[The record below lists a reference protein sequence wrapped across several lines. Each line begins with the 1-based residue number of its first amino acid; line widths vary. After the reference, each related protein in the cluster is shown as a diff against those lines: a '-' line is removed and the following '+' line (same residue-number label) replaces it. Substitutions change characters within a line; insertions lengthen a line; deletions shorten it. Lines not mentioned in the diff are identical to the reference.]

1 MRRILFAETALALA
15 AAFTASHAIA
25 QNAPSA
31 APGGQQGQPGGG
43 GQQGQAGGG
52 QGQPGGGGGG
62 MMGSRPQ
69 TMDLTLAQKMADAVQ
84 AAMEAADEQAA
95 ICIMDTNG
103 DIVLFERID
112 ETNRIPVGTAEGKA
126 RAVLMFGV
134 PTAEVAAAQ
143 RNPVPLQVTAPPI
156 GGAPSVFAFMSG
168 GLPIYKNGKMIGA
181 IGVGGADSK
190 EAGDAMLAQI
200 GIDAA
205 GLSSTKDAAAPSSTK
220 VAAAPVPAK

>member
-15 AAFTASHAIA
+15 AAFTASCAIA
-25 QNAPSA
+25 QNAPRA
-31 APGGQQGQPGGG
+31 AQETPPAAQGGPQGRPGG
-43 GQQGQAGGG
+43 GGG

-62 MMGSRPQ
+62 MGGPRPQ
-69 TMDLTLAQKMADAVQ
+69 TMDLALAQKIADAVQ
-84 AAMEAADEQAA
+84 AAIEAADEQAA

-134 PTAEVAAAQ
+134 PTAEVASAQ
-143 RNPVPLQVTAPPI
+143 RNPVPLQVTAPPV
-156 GGAPSVFAFMSG
+156 GGSVGPMAIMSG
-168 GLPIYKNGKMIGA
+168 GLPIYKDGKMIGA

-190 EAGDAMLAQI
+190 DAADAMLAQI

-205 GLSSTKDAAAPSSTK
+205 GLSSTKDAARPTPSK
-220 VAAAPVPAK
+220 

>member
-1 MRRILFAETALALA
+1 MELAV
-15 AAFTASHAIA
+15 
-25 QNAPSA
+25 
-31 APGGQQGQPGGG
+31 
-43 GQQGQAGGG
+43 
-52 QGQPGGGGGG
+52 
-62 MMGSRPQ
+62 
-69 TMDLTLAQKMADAVQ
+69 AQKMADAVQ

-126 RAVLMFGV
+126 RAVLMFGI
-134 PTAEVAAAQ
+134 PTAQVISPQ
-143 RNPVPLQVTAPPI
+143 HGPVPLQVTAPPV
-156 GGAPSVFAFMSG
+156 GGTVGPMAIMSG

-190 EAGDAMLAQI
+190 DAADAALAQI

-205 GLSSTKDAAAPSSTK
+205 GLSSTKDAAAP
-220 VAAAPVPAK
+220 APPK